1 MAALFEDRRPATSE
15 EITRLIASF
24 GIPSMSEALS
34 KAEICE
40 IMTVDELGSLPTVI
54 SAGTTET
61 GRDPV
66 LHVAELAA
74 SWAQGGGD
82 PVRDQGPY
90 RHFVQVAA
98 DPAFT
103 PELLVEPTPL
113 TKAGWWLIDGVHRAV
128 EMYSVRAAAGAT
140 ALGLPVF
147 VLPAPL
153 R

>member
-1 MAALFEDRRPATSE
+1 MAALFEDRRPATSD

-34 KAEICE
+34 KAEISE
-40 IMTVDELGSLPTVI
+40 IRTLDEFGSLPTVI
-54 SAGTTET
+54 SGGTPET

-66 LHVAELAA
+66 LNVAELAD

-82 PVRDQGPY
+82 PIRDQGPF

-98 DPAFT
+98 DPAFA
-103 PELLVEPTPL
+103 PELLFEPTPL

-128 EMYSVRAAAGAT
+128 ALYAVRAAAGEA
-140 ALGLPVF
+140 ALELRVF
-147 VLPAPL
+147 VLPAPV